1 MVTSSVERQPG
12 EKLALEIG
20 HDVLIEIQG
29 LGRRFKT
36 IIIGGEVGQY
46 IIVKP
51 PQTRAGLEALL
62 PGTLLTMRYIMSRGR
77 ICGFQSEV
85 RQITRKSPR
94 LLFISYPTT
103 FEVLNLRRHDRVHC
117 YQPVT
122 FYVEA
127 QEYSGHILNISTGGC
142 LVTMPPSEEDT
153 YMFAENAEAFLNFRK
168 FESEDYSYVQGRIKK
183 VMREHDHTNVAIE
196 FDTLTDD
203 VRECIESYVNAVYD
217 HLAA

>member
-1 MVTSSVERQPG
+1 MVTSTVERQPG
-12 EKLALEIG
+12 ETLALEIG
-20 HDVLIEIQG
+20 HEVLIEIQG

-36 IIIGGEVGQY
+36 TLIGGEVGQY

-51 PQTRAGLEALL
+51 PQTRAGMEALL
-62 PGTLLTMRYIMSRGR
+62 PGTLLTLRFVMSRGR

-85 RQITRKSPR
+85 RQITRKPPR
-94 LLFISYPTT
+94 LLFISYPAT
-103 FEVLNLRRHDRVHC
+103 FEVLNLRKHDRVHC

-127 QEYSGHILNISTGGC
+127 QEHSGHIMNISTGGC
-142 LVTMPPSEEDT
+142 LITMPPLGSHMADFSEGS
-153 YMFAENAEAFLNFRK
+153 EAFLNFRK

-183 VMREHDHTNVAIE
+183 AMHERDHTKVAIE